1 MTEGSDFL
9 RFLIITA
16 ISTARMLAC
25 FTILPFLGGNIL
37 PPYIRNALVFALFTV
52 TYPLV
57 APSAPA
63 HLSYLAG
70 FILLMKEV
78 LVGLIIGFTVGLI
91 FWSAEIVGF
100 LVDNQRGSSMASALD
115 PLYGESSS
123 PLGVLLLQMV
133 TALFFATGG
142 FLVFL
147 DGIFESYQF
156 WPVFDFFPSL
166 EGLSP
171 VFFLGKV
178 DQLMKTSFLLAA
190 PFLIAIFIVDLAL
203 GVINRFVPQL
213 NVFFLSMPVKS
224 GIASFLFVLYLTVIA
239 SYYIESGEKIDH
251 IIDLLREWIK

>member
-1 MTEGSDFL
+1 
-9 RFLIITA
+9 
-16 ISTARMLAC
+16 MLAC

-37 PPYIRNALVFALFTV
+37 PPYIRNALVFAIFVV
-52 TYPLV
+52 TYPFV
-57 APSAPA
+57 ASSAPA
-63 HLSYLAG
+63 HISYLQG

-78 LVGLIIGFTVGLI
+78 LVGLIMGFIVGLL

-147 DGIFESYQF
+147 DGVFESYQF
-156 WPVFDFFPSL
+156 WPVFEFFPPIES
-166 EGLSP
+166 LSP
-171 VFFLGKV
+171 LFFLDKV
-178 DQLMKTSFLLAA
+178 DQLMRASLLLAA
-190 PFLIAIFIVDLAL
+190 PFLIVIFIVDLAL
-203 GVINRFVPQL
+203 GVVNRFVPQL

-224 GIASFLFVLYLTVIA
+224 GIASFLFVLYLTIIV
-239 SYYIESGEKIDH
+239 SYYIETGKGVSGVIHVLKE
-251 IIDLLREWIK
+251 LIK

>member
-100 LVDNQRGSSMASALD
+100 LVDNQRGSSRQAPWIPFTGKVAL
-115 PLYGESSS
+115 PSGFYYFRWLR
-123 PLGVLLLQMV
+123 
-133 TALFFATGG
+133 LFFLQRVVFWC
-142 FLVFL
+142 FLTEFL
-147 DGIFESYQF
+147 KVINS
-156 WPVFDFFPSL
+156 
-166 EGLSP
+166 GLS
-171 VFFLGKV
+171 L
-178 DQLMKTSFLLAA
+178 TSFHPLKVSLL
-190 PFLIAIFIVDLAL
+190 FFSLVKLISL
-203 GVINRFVPQL
+203 
-213 NVFFLSMPVKS
+213 
-224 GIASFLFVLYLTVIA
+224 
-239 SYYIESGEKIDH
+239 
-251 IIDLLREWIK
+251 